1 MYKTKLTSEPAET
14 HLGLLIALAATLI
27 SLPSGC
33 ESGIPS
39 ALPSDQGPPTQVEGS
54 AATLSETG
62 VEMFPTTGPTHGGTR
77 VRLLGSGFSPSMKV
91 MFGEVE
97 GIDLN
102 VPNGGEAYVTS
113 PPSFPGEVQMRLV
126 LSNTPP
132 ISIPPAF
139 LFSNIDSDEDGLTDA
154 QENEGWLIWIDYFG
168 LGFGTDRFGNLSG
181 LSTTPKTSNPQSA
194 DTDGD
199 GLTDLE
205 EFQNKSN
212 PQEADTDGDG
222 LSDGEEVHRWLTSP
236 VSVDTD
242 GDARGPDGTLAPN
255 AALFDG
261 AELKINPDDA
271 TRSAGVGATSPTLA
285 DTDGDARTDYEEFDH
300 PIFSPVIAEL
310 PEIRVDLVD
319 ELDVRL
325 DVEYA
330 EEEGQTSEYSTS
342 YSETETESDTTSFTR
357 TRSITA
363 GLELEQQFAGPTNSH
378 TRVQASFSYNWER
391 TFGEE
396 STFET
401 STTTESQRLESDTR
415 TKTEVTASGS
425 VVGGVR
431 IVNTGEV
438 SFALSALGLTLR
450 RWEPGFD
457 DSDPTFSGS
466 FQTVAT
472 LLPQIDGDT
481 TLAPGESTP
490 VLEVASFDVN
500 VDRVRDLL
508 ANPASVL
515 IEPAAF
521 ELTDAV
527 GRNFAFLREEAYAR
541 TANLVI
547 DYANGTSERYN
558 IATDVGRNQA
568 GARTGIRLG
577 DALTMLGV
585 DYTTEVFTGNDFES
599 LASVRGLPTAADSAA
614 RLWLVTA
621 DFASPQAPDTDIDDL
636 IIREGETIVLSLS
649 RDSDGDGVL
658 DAEEDF
664 YGTSNAT
671 DDTDGD
677 GITDNVETHGTISDD
692 DPPVITPAGWD
703 VSITGEVTYRA
714 VSPANRADIDGDGLN
729 DFEERAMGTDPLKAD
744 TDRDGLNDA
753 IDTYPLTRAKRLFVK
768 PNGTG
773 GNGEG
778 DSWARAFDQI
788 YEALYEA
795 RNRALTSD
803 PTDDVSEIWVAAG
816 TYYPSAS
823 TDDGPMAL
831 VSNIALYGG
840 FTGVET
846 TLTQRNPF
854 ALTNGTII
862 SGDRNGNDLWTNSTD
877 DERLLYAQRTGPSTI
892 LDGFTITGANA
903 VNLSPTFISSGA
915 GLLIEGG
922 ELTIRDCFFRRNRAD
937 FRGGA
942 IRAKKI
948 DSDRAT
954 LIIKDCI
961 FDTNQVR
968 QSDGNENEVTG
979 GAISANFAEIIVRD
993 CTFQINTAVRGG
1005 AIYIGPEGKGTIE
1018 NCRFT
1023 DNQAFSLIADPPV
1036 QPGGGAIRNDGEMTV
1051 AGCIFR
1057 RNSSAQSRIVILLPF
1072 FDNALFEEFGHGG
1085 AIDNSAALGLYQC
1098 VFDRNISG
1106 EQGGALMIR
1115 NGATP
1120 TFVTNCT
1127 FVRNESGNQDNEG
1140 TISLTEEDQRG
1151 LTIQNCIFFRDSN
1164 KEIGRR
1170 GGSFTGT
1177 ALPIVRYCTTDTG
1190 SGLFADGIANL
1201 VNVEPDFVSNTDF
1214 RLRAGSPCIDRGNS
1228 LADIDPLT
1236 EGFQLLPFTDLLGGP
1251 RFVDGDFDGEP
1262 TVDIG
1267 AYEYVGE

>member
-1 MYKTKLTSEPAET
+1 MNIHISKYNRALPYACILVALSVA
-14 HLGLLIALAATLI
+14 LIV
-27 SLPSGC
+27 LPVGC
-33 ESGIPS
+33 DTAVPS
-39 ALPSDQGPPTQVEGS
+39 ALPLDSNTTTAAGGEAPNGSDID
-54 AATLSETG
+54 
-62 VEMFPTTGPTHGGTR
+62 MFPTTGPTYGGTR
-77 VRLLGSGFSPSMKV
+77 VRLLGSGFAPTMKV
-91 MFGEVE
+91 MFGDAAGVE
-97 GIDLN
+97 LS
-102 VPNGGEAYVTS
+102 VPNDGEAYVTS
-113 PPSFPGEVQMRLV
+113 PPSFPGHVDVRIVNEDSV
-126 LSNTPP
+126 
-132 ISIPPAF
+132 SIEMTRPF
-139 LFSNIDSDEDGLTDA
+139 LFSNTDSDGDGLTDA
-154 QENEGWLIWIDYFG
+154 QEAEGWLIWIDYFG

-181 LSTTPKTSNPQSA
+181 LSTTPKTSNPQNA

-212 PQEADTDGDG
+212 PSEADTDGDG

-261 AELKINPDDA
+261 AELKIDPDDA

-285 DTDGDARTDYEEFDH
+285 DTDGDARSDYEEFDH
-300 PIFSPVIAEL
+300 PIFSPVVAEL
-310 PEIRVDLVD
+310 PELRVDLVD

-342 YSETETESDTTSFTR
+342 FSKTETESETTSFTR

-363 GLELEQQFAGPTNSH
+363 GLEIEKQFSAPTNAH
-378 TRVQASFSYNWER
+378 VRVQASFSYNWER

-396 STFET
+396 STMEN

-415 TKTEVTASGS
+415 TKTEVTSSGS
-425 VVGGVR
+425 IVGGVR
-431 IVNTGEV
+431 IVNTGDV

-450 RWEPGFD
+450 RWQPGVNA
-457 DSDPTFSGS
+457 SDPTFSGS

-500 VDRVRDLL
+500 VARVKALL
-508 ANPASVL
+508 ANPSTVL

-558 IATDVGRNQA
+558 VATDVGRDQA
-568 GARTGIRLG
+568 GDRTGIRLG
-577 DALTMLGV
+577 DALAMLGV
-585 DYTTEVFTGNDFES
+585 DYTTDVLGGDDVQY
-599 LASVRGLPTAADSAA
+599 LASVRGLPTAGASTTN
-614 RLWLVTA
+614 RWLVTA
-621 DFASPQAPDTDIDDL
+621 DFASPQAPGTDVDDL

-664 YGTSNAT
+664 YGTSNES

-677 GITDNVETHGTISDD
+677 GITDNVETHGTISAG

-703 VSITGEVTYRA
+703 VTVTGEVTYRV
-714 VSPANRADIDGDGLN
+714 VSPPNRADIDGDGLN
-729 DFEERAMGTDPLKAD
+729 DFEEREMGTDPLKAD
-744 TDRDGLNDA
+744 TDRDGLNDDVDA
-753 IDTYPLTRAKRLFVK
+753 YPLTRAKRLFVM

-773 GNGEG
+773 TTGEG
-778 DSWARAFDQI
+778 DSWTTAFDEI
-788 YEALYEA
+788 YEAVYEA
-795 RNRALTSD
+795 RDRALTSD

-816 TYYPSAS
+816 TYFPAPSS
-823 TDDGPMAL
+823 DDGPL
-831 VSNIALYGG
+831 SLFSNVAIYGG
-840 FTGVET
+840 FTGTESK
-846 TLTQRNPF
+846 LAQRNSF

-862 SGDRNGNDLWTNSTD
+862 SGDRNGNDEWNGVD
-877 DERLLYAQRTGPSTI
+877 DERVLYAMRTGPATVI
-892 LDGFTITGANA
+892 DGFTITGADAFNQ
-903 VNLSPTFISSGA
+903 SPTFISDGA

-922 ELTIRDCFFRRNRAD
+922 ELTIRNCFFRRNRAD
-937 FRGGA
+937 YRGGA

-948 DSDRAT
+948 DSDRAK
-954 LIIKDCI
+954 LIIEDCI

-968 QSDGNENEVTG
+968 RSNGNENDVTG
-979 GAISANFAEIIVRD
+979 GAISANFAEIIVRNS
-993 CTFQINTAVRGG
+993 TFQINTAVRGG
-1005 AIYIGPEGKGTIE
+1005 AIYVGGEGAATIE

-1023 DNQAFSLIADPPV
+1023 DNQAFSLIADPPI
-1036 QPGGGAIRNDGEMTV
+1036 QPSGGAIVNEGEMTIS
-1051 AGCIFR
+1051 GCIFR
-1057 RNSSAQSRIVILLPF
+1057 RNSAAQRLIIILNPF
-1072 FDNALFEEFGHGG
+1072 FDITTFEDFGHGG
-1085 AIDNSAALGLYQC
+1085 AIDNTAAMSIYQC
-1098 VFDRNISG
+1098 VFERNVSG

-1120 TFVTNCT
+1120 TAVTNCT

-1140 TISLTEEDQRG
+1140 TISLTEEDQQR
-1151 LTIQNCIFFRDSN
+1151 LAIQNCIFYRDSN

-1170 GGSFTGT
+1170 GGTFSGS
-1177 ALPIVRYCTTDTG
+1177 ALPIVRYCTTD
-1190 SGLFADGIANL
+1190 SGAGFFVNGIANL
-1201 VNVEPDFVSNTDF
+1201 VNVEPDFISDTDF

-1236 EGFQLLPFTDLLGGP
+1236 VGFQLLPFTDLLGAP

-1267 AYEYVGE
+1267 AYEFVGE